1 MITGSARTVSLIVL
15 TLAGI
20 MLGGCSVNPT
30 YEVRVINDSRTNLNA
45 RIEHHRKFDTPIML
59 ESVVVKAGEERTLGP
74 VESPPLERVVLV
86 IGGSGSS
93 IEAPESYVIKR
104 GRYTARV
111 STGSSTSWARYEVS
125 LLKD

>member
-1 MITGSARTVSLIVL
+1 M
-15 TLAGI
+15 
-20 MLGGCSVNPT
+20 NPT
-30 YEVRVINDSRTNLNA
+30 YEVRVINDSRTNINA

-59 ESVVVKAGEERTLGP
+59 GSVMVKAGEERTLGP
-74 VESPPLERVVLV
+74 VESPPLERVVLA
-86 IGGSGSS
+86 IGGAGSA
-93 IEAPESYVIKR
+93 IEAPESHVIKR